1 VTCDYLAAR
10 LRQRDIW
17 QLLGSQPITH
27 VMIDNLLL
35 SDFSTQIM
43 VGTAS
48 QEGNDRSE
56 KELAQRRAV
65 AMREFHNK
73 TFGKRPLN

>member
-1 VTCDYLAAR
+1 
-10 LRQRDIW
+10 
-17 QLLGSQPITH
+17 
-27 VMIDNLLL
+27 MIDNLLL